1 MGNTCDCADPTPERE
16 PPPELSPDERQYY
29 RDKLRSARYAALAN
43 SEGFLSICFVLE
55 DLGIRL
61 LGIQKSIGGYQ
72 QAITHLVPK
81 KNRKVE
87 VGQQHLFSPF
97 SVLYQTVRNGRNDA
111 MHTGSYARH
120 VTVRAIELC
129 VLLEDSLMSSADFF
143 DKPVLNY
150 MVREPTVLDELQPVA
165 RARQLMLTHSFS
177 NIPVFTG
184 GSWHLLSDIS
194 LSKYLANNSISR
206 ELLLGYSIK
215 EAFNLPEGRLKLQE
229 IAARDRNTKV
239 GDLLNQSA
247 DNASLWVIAEG
258 PNILGI
264 ITPFELM

>member
-1 MGNTCDCADPTPERE
+1 MGNMCICTDPAPERE
-16 PPPELSPDERQYY
+16 PPPALSPDERRYY
-29 RDKLRSARYAALAN
+29 RDKLRNARYEALAN

-55 DLGIRL
+55 DLGIRQV
-61 LGIQKSIGGYQ
+61 GIQKSIGGYQ
-72 QAITHLVPK
+72 QAITRLVPRK
-81 KNRKVE
+81 SRKVE
-87 VGQQHLFSPF
+87 ARYQHLFSPF
-97 SVLYQTVRNGRNDA
+97 SVLYETVRNARNDA

-120 VTVRAIELC
+120 VTARAIELC
-129 VLLEDSLMSSADFF
+129 IILEDSLMSSVDFL

-150 MVREPTVLDELQPVA
+150 MVRDPTVLDELQPVA

-177 NIPVFTG
+177 NIPVFTS

-194 LSKYLANNSISR
+194 LSKYITNTSIAR

-239 GDLLNQSA
+239 RDLLNGTA
-247 DNASLWVIAEG
+247 ENASLWVIAEG

>member
-1 MGNTCDCADPTPERE
+1 
-16 PPPELSPDERQYY
+16 
-29 RDKLRSARYAALAN
+29 
-43 SEGFLSICFVLE
+43 
-55 DLGIRL
+55 
-61 LGIQKSIGGYQ
+61 
-72 QAITHLVPK
+72 
-81 KNRKVE
+81 
-87 VGQQHLFSPF
+87 
-97 SVLYQTVRNGRNDA
+97 
-111 MHTGSYARH
+111 
-120 VTVRAIELC
+120 
-129 VLLEDSLMSSADFF
+129 MSSADFL

-150 MVREPTVLDELQPVA
+150 MVREPTILDELQPVA

-177 NIPVFTG
+177 NIPVFTS
-184 GSWHLLSDIS
+184 GSWQLLSDIS
-194 LSKYLANNSISR
+194 LSKYLANSSVSR

-229 IAARDRNTKV
+229 VTARDRKTKV